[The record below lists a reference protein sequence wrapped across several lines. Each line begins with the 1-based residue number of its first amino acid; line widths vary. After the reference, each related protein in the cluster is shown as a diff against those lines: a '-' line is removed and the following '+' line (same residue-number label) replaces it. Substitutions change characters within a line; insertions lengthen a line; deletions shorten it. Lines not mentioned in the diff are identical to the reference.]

1 MLVASKQATEW
12 RGVGVAHQKQLGKH
26 RNSQSFAAGLSTTLC
41 LKGGTRLQCLAGH
54 IPHHATI
61 PETQHILTQWGN
73 HVGPTKLVVGM
84 DANEVFAQPHDP
96 FSTSARSFTGRGECI
111 LQWLNDYNITLPLQD
126 ISSPTHFPYNTTLRP
141 RRLDYIASRH
151 NTTQQGGVVACRH
164 RASTDHDGVQ
174 LRIRLQSKTRPRRN
188 PLHGG
193 HGNSRTQRR

>member
-84 DANEVFAQPHDP
+84 DANEVFAQPHAP

-174 LRIRLQSKTRPRRN
+174 LRIRLQSKNEAKKEPTTW
-188 PLHGG
+188 G